1 MNASLRKLVAIAPV
15 ILAACLDAGARE
27 WPERPVRMVLPSPA
41 GSSADVAARAIAEK
55 LALKWGQPV
64 VVENKTGA
72 GTVIATEALAKSPAD
87 GYTIGWVITAHAIN
101 ATLRPKLPYDTLR
114 DFSGVTLLY
123 QLKAVIVVSPAL
135 PVATV
140 DEFVRWAKARP
151 GQLSFTSAATGSG
164 PHLLGELFKLQHG
177 IDMQHVAYRGTGL
190 AYPDL
195 MAGRVTLMFDTLPGA
210 LPLIRAGKLKL
221 LAVVS
226 DEPVPG
232 HPDLPILP
240 GLLPRDAI
248 VGWNGIVVPARTP
261 RAIVAKLNADIVE
274 AVRSADVQALLERFN
289 VQTITTTP
297 EAFDEF
303 IRADVARWADVIGR
317 AGLTLEG
324 VN

>member
-1 MNASLRKLVAIAPV
+1 MKTNLIRGGAIALGV
-15 ILAACLDAGARE
+15 AACLHAGAQE
-27 WPERPVRMVLPSPA
+27 WPERPVRLVLPVLA
-41 GSSADVAARAIAEK
+41 GSSADAAARAIAEK
-55 LALKWGQPV
+55 LSVKWKQPV
-64 VVENKTGA
+64 VIENKAGA
-72 GTVIATEALAKSPAD
+72 GTIIASEALAKSPAD

-101 ATLRPKLPYDTLR
+101 ATLHPKLSYDPIR
-114 DFSGVTLLY
+114 DFSGVTLVY
-123 QLKAVIVVSPAL
+123 QLKAVIVVSPEL

-140 DEFVRWAKARP
+140 DEFVRWAKTRP
-151 GQLSFTSAATGSG
+151 GQLSFTSAAMGSG
-164 PHLLGELFKLQHG
+164 PHLLGELFKLRHG
-177 IDMQHVAYRGTGL
+177 IDMQHVAYRGTGQ

-195 MAGRVTLMFDTLPGA
+195 MSGQVTLMFDTLPGA

-226 DEPVPG
+226 EESVPG
-232 HPDLPILP
+232 HPDLPILR

-248 VGWNGIVVPARTP
+248 VGWNGIVVPAKTP

-297 EAFDEF
+297 EGFDEF
-303 IRADVARWADVIGR
+303 IRADVARWGDVIKR